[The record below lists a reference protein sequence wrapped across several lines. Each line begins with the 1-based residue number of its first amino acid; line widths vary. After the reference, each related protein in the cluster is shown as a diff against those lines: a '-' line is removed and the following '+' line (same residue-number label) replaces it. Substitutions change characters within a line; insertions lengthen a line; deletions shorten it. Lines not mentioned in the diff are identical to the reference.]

1 MFLMTT
7 DCAADRTSAARHEE
21 AMAQRQVQR
30 HAKSHLEAERAI
42 KWREERVSGVIVIV
56 IVSVIV
62 GIGLPSDCHLIYI

>member
-1 MFLMTT
+1 MTT
-7 DCAADRTSAARHEE
+7 DCVADRTSAARHEE

-56 IVSVIV
+56 IV
-62 GIGLPSDCHLIYI
+62 GIGLPSDCHMIAI

>member
-1 MFLMTT
+1 
-7 DCAADRTSAARHEE
+7 
-21 AMAQRQVQR
+21 MAQRQVQR

-56 IVSVIV
+56 IVIVMVSVIV

>member
-1 MFLMTT
+1 
-7 DCAADRTSAARHEE
+7 
-21 AMAQRQVQR
+21 MAQRQAQR

-56 IVSVIV
+56 MVSVIV